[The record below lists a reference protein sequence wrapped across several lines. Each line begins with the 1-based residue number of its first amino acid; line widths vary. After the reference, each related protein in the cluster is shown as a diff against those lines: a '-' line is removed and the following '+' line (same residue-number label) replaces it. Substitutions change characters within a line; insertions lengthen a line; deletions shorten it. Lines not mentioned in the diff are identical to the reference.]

1 MPQNGSV
8 MMTAFKSR
16 AATIITNQTAIACI
30 GLYCLAVVMG
40 FGRFLFT
47 ATLPDIM
54 TQLSLST
61 VIAGWLASVN
71 YSGYFIGALIAM
83 FVPQRLTWQMLIA
96 WTAVSI
102 VTTMLLVLPNL
113 SLNSWYVIR
122 LLSGIASGVAMILSS
137 SLVIQ
142 SFSHER
148 RSVLSALHYAGIG
161 VGISASAILT
171 WWLLTL
177 GYHFDI
183 IWLAA
188 GIISLPLLWL
198 LYAIRP
204 QNLISPDLSSSKL
217 SSSNLQFPKRQS
229 SKLSSLKLQPVKS
242 QPVKLNHSYQ
252 RLAIQQT
259 YLNFKRSLYEA
270 VAGHTKAIVL
280 LSASYVLAGFGYIT
294 SATFLPVMATQ
305 RLTTQSYAGLLIWLV
320 VGIFAMLSNP
330 IWGALAKRIGET
342 KTLMGLTLLQ
352 AFGMCLP
359 IWSDG
364 AIGLYGNAVIL
375 GLTFVG
381 MVSMTLNLIK
391 NINPAYSNLLI
402 GLATLAYAIG
412 QFIGPLVTVA
422 LAGKQDNFNAGLL
435 VAASGLLL
443 GLVLVFFFQR
453 QTQRQSSFN

>member
-102 VTTMLLVLPNL
+102 VTTMLLVVPNL

-183 IWLAA
+183 IWLLA
-188 GIISLPLLWL
+188 GLISLPLLWL

-204 QNLISPDLSSSKL
+204 QNSTLSSSKVCKSPTSQL
-217 SSSNLQFPKRQS
+217 KSSEQQAAE
-229 SKLSSLKLQPVKS
+229 
-242 QPVKLNHSYQ
+242 LNHSNQ
-252 RLAIQQT
+252 RLSIQQT

-359 IWSDG
+359 IWFDG

-443 GLVLVFFFQR
+443 GLVLVFLFQR
-453 QTQRQSSFN
+453 QTQRQRQSSFN

>member
-16 AATIITNQTAIACI
+16 AATTITNQTAIACI

-102 VTTMLLVLPNL
+102 VTTMLLVVPNL
-113 SLNSWYVIR
+113 SLNLWYVIR

-161 VGISASAILT
+161 VGISASAVLT

-183 IWLAA
+183 IWLLA
-188 GIISLPLLWL
+188 GVISLPLLWL

-204 QNLISPDLSSSKL
+204 ENSTPFKSKANN
-217 SSSNLQFPKRQS
+217 SQTSQLQT
-229 SKLSSLKLQPVKS
+229 SKQQAAELKYGS
-242 QPVKLNHSYQ
+242 Q
-252 RLAIQQT
+252 RLSVQQT
-259 YLNFKRSLYEA
+259 YLNFKHSLYEA
-270 VAGHTKAIVL
+270 AAGHTKAIAL

-412 QFIGPLVTVA
+412 QFMGPLVTVA
-422 LAGKQDNFNAGLL
+422 LAGKHDNFNAGLL
-435 VAASGLLL
+435 VAAIGLLL
-443 GLVLVFFFQR
+443 GLILVFFFRR
-453 QTQRQSSFN
+453 QTQSHS

>member
-54 TQLSLST
+54 TQLSLTT

-102 VTTMLLVLPNL
+102 VTTMLLVVPNL

-183 IWLAA
+183 IWLVA

-198 LYAIRP
+198 LYTIRP

-217 SSSNLQFPKRQS
+217 SSFNLQS
-229 SKLSSLKLQPVKS
+229 SKQEAAELG
-242 QPVKLNHSYQ
+242 HSNQ
-252 RLAIQQT
+252 RLSIQQT

-359 IWSDG
+359 IWFDG

-391 NINPAYSNLLI
+391 NITPAYSNLLI

-435 VAASGLLL
+435 VAASGLLI

-453 QTQRQSSFN
+453 QTQRQRQSSFN

>member
-54 TQLSLST
+54 TQLSLTT

-71 YSGYFIGALIAM
+71 YSGYFVGALIAM

-102 VTTMLLVLPNL
+102 VTTMLLVVPNL
-113 SLNSWYVIR
+113 SLNLWYVIR

-161 VGISASAILT
+161 VGISASAVLT

-183 IWLAA
+183 IWLLA
-188 GIISLPLLWL
+188 GLISLPLLWL

-204 QNLISPDLSSSKL
+204 QNSTLSSSKVCKSL
-217 SSSNLQFPKRQS
+217 TSQLKSSEQQAAELNRSN
-229 SKLSSLKLQPVKS
+229 
-242 QPVKLNHSYQ
+242 Q
-252 RLAIQQT
+252 RLSIQQT

-453 QTQRQSSFN
+453 QTQRQSQSSSN

>member
-16 AATIITNQTAIACI
+16 AANIITNQTAIACI

-102 VTTMLLVLPNL
+102 VTTMLLGVPNL

-183 IWLAA
+183 IWLLA
-188 GIISLPLLWL
+188 GLISLPLLWL

-204 QNLISPDLSSSKL
+204 QNSTLSSSKVCKSPTSQL
-217 SSSNLQFPKRQS
+217 KSSEQQAAE
-229 SKLSSLKLQPVKS
+229 
-242 QPVKLNHSYQ
+242 LNHSNQ
-252 RLAIQQT
+252 RLSIQQT

-359 IWSDG
+359 IWFDG

-435 VAASGLLL
+435 VAASGLLI

>member
-8 MMTAFKSR
+8 MMTALKSR

-54 TQLSLST
+54 TQLSLTT

-83 FVPQRLTWQMLIA
+83 FVPQRLTWQMLIT

-102 VTTMLLVLPNL
+102 VTTMLLVVPNL
-113 SLNSWYVIR
+113 SLNSWYIIR

-142 SFSHER
+142 SFSNER

-161 VGISASAILT
+161 VGISASAVLT

-183 IWLAA
+183 IWLVA
-188 GIISLPLLWL
+188 GVISLPLLWL

-204 QNLISPDLSSSKL
+204 QNPTLSSSKVCKL
-217 SSSNLQFPKRQS
+217 LTSQLKSPKQQAAALNRSN
-229 SKLSSLKLQPVKS
+229 
-242 QPVKLNHSYQ
+242 Q
-252 RLAIQQT
+252 RLSVPQA
-259 YLNFKRSLYEA
+259 YRNFKRSLYEA
-270 VAGHTKAIVL
+270 AAGHSKAIAL

-330 IWGALAKRIGET
+330 IWGALAKRIGES

-352 AFGMCLP
+352 ALGMCLP
-359 IWSDG
+359 LWFDG
-364 AIGLYGNAVIL
+364 AVGLYGNAVIL

-391 NINPAYSNLLI
+391 NINPNYSNLLI

-435 VAASGLLL
+435 VAASGLFV

-453 QTQRQSSFN
+453 QAQKQSN

>member
-8 MMTAFKSR
+8 MMTVLKSR
-16 AATIITNQTAIACI
+16 ATIIITNQTAIACI

-83 FVPQRLTWQMLIA
+83 FVPQRLTWQMLIV

-102 VTTMLLVLPNL
+102 VTTMLLVVPNL
-113 SLNSWYVIR
+113 SLSIWYVIR

-161 VGISASAILT
+161 VGISASAVLT

-183 IWLAA
+183 IWLVA

-204 QNLISPDLSSSKL
+204 ENSTPFKSKANN
-217 SSSNLQFPKRQS
+217 SQTSQLQT
-229 SKLSSLKLQPVKS
+229 SKQQAAELKYGS
-242 QPVKLNHSYQ
+242 Q
-252 RLAIQQT
+252 RLSVQQT
-259 YLNFKRSLYEA
+259 YLNFKHSLYEA

-294 SATFLPVMATQ
+294 SATFLPVMAAQ

-352 AFGMCLP
+352 AFGMGLP
-359 IWSDG
+359 IWFDG

-412 QFIGPLVTVA
+412 QFMGPLVTVA
-422 LAGKQDNFNAGLL
+422 LAGKTDNFNAGLL
-435 VAASGLLL
+435 VAAIGLLL
-443 GLVLVFFFQR
+443 GLTLVFFFRR
-453 QTQRQSSFN
+453 QTQRRFLFNQ

>member
-16 AATIITNQTAIACI
+16 AANIITNQTAIACI

-102 VTTMLLVLPNL
+102 VTTMLLVVPNL

-183 IWLAA
+183 IWLLA
-188 GIISLPLLWL
+188 GLISLPLLWL

-204 QNLISPDLSSSKL
+204 QNSTLSSSKVCKSPTSQL
-217 SSSNLQFPKRQS
+217 KSSEQQAAE
-229 SKLSSLKLQPVKS
+229 
-242 QPVKLNHSYQ
+242 LNHSNQ
-252 RLAIQQT
+252 RLSIQQT
-259 YLNFKRSLYEA
+259 YLNF
-270 VAGHTKAIVL
+270 
-280 LSASYVLAGFGYIT
+280 
-294 SATFLPVMATQ
+294 
-305 RLTTQSYAGLLIWLV
+305 
-320 VGIFAMLSNP
+320 
-330 IWGALAKRIGET
+330 
-342 KTLMGLTLLQ
+342 
-352 AFGMCLP
+352 
-359 IWSDG
+359 
-364 AIGLYGNAVIL
+364 
-375 GLTFVG
+375 
-381 MVSMTLNLIK
+381 
-391 NINPAYSNLLI
+391 
-402 GLATLAYAIG
+402 
-412 QFIGPLVTVA
+412 
-422 LAGKQDNFNAGLL
+422 
-435 VAASGLLL
+435 
-443 GLVLVFFFQR
+443 
-453 QTQRQSSFN
+453 

>member
-8 MMTAFKSR
+8 MMTALKSR
-16 AATIITNQTAIACI
+16 AFIIITNETAIAWI

-54 TQLSLST
+54 IQLSLST
-61 VIAGWLASVN
+61 TIAGWLASVN

-83 FVPQRLTWQMLIA
+83 FVPHRLTWQMLMV
-96 WTAVSI
+96 WTIVSVI
-102 VTTMLLVLPNL
+102 TTMLLVVPNM
-113 SLNSWYVIR
+113 SLKLWYVIR
-122 LLSGIASGVAMILSS
+122 LFSGIASGVAMILSS

-142 SFSHER
+142 SFSNER

-177 GYHFDI
+177 GYHFDV
-183 IWLAA
+183 IWLVA

-204 QNLISPDLSSSKL
+204 TSLSA
-217 SSSNLQFPKRQS
+217 
-229 SKLSSLKLQPVKS
+229 S
-242 QPVKLNHSYQ
+242 QPNNNQISSI
-252 RLAIQQT
+252 RQT

-270 VAGHTKAIVL
+270 AAGHTKPIIL

-294 SATFLPVMATQ
+294 SATFLPVMAAQ
-305 RLTTQSYAGLLIWLV
+305 RLTTQTYAGLLIWLV
-320 VGIFAMLSNP
+320 VGVFAMLSNP

-352 AFGMCLP
+352 AFGMYLP
-359 IWSDG
+359 IWFDG

-381 MVSMTLNLIK
+381 MVSMTLILIK
-391 NINPAYSNLLI
+391 NINPAYSNLLM
-402 GLATLAYAIG
+402 GLATLAYALG

-422 LAGKQDNFNAGLL
+422 LAGKNDNFNAGLL
-435 VAASGLLL
+435 VAAIGLLI
-443 GLVLVFFFQR
+443 GLVLVCFFR
-453 QTQRQSSFN
+453 RQSQPEQRTTA

>member
-16 AATIITNQTAIACI
+16 AATTITNQTAIACI

-102 VTTMLLVLPNL
+102 VTTMLLVVPNL
-113 SLNSWYVIR
+113 SLNLWYVIR

-161 VGISASAILT
+161 VGISASAVLT

-183 IWLAA
+183 IWLVA

-204 QNLISPDLSSSKL
+204 ENSTPFKSKANN
-217 SSSNLQFPKRQS
+217 SQTSQLQT
-229 SKLSSLKLQPVKS
+229 SKQQAAELKYGS
-242 QPVKLNHSYQ
+242 Q
-252 RLAIQQT
+252 RLSVQQT
-259 YLNFKRSLYEA
+259 YLNFKHSLYEA

-294 SATFLPVMATQ
+294 SATFLPVMAAQ

-352 AFGMCLP
+352 AFGMGLP
-359 IWSDG
+359 IWFDG

-412 QFIGPLVTVA
+412 QFMGPLITVA
-422 LAGKQDNFNAGLL
+422 LAGKTDNFNAGLL
-435 VAASGLLL
+435 VAAIGLLL
-443 GLVLVFFFQR
+443 GLILVFFFRR
-453 QTQRQSSFN
+453 QTQSHS

>member
-54 TQLSLST
+54 TQLSLTT

-83 FVPQRLTWQMLIA
+83 FVPQRLTWQMLIS
-96 WTAVSI
+96 WTIISVI
-102 VTTMLLVLPNL
+102 TTMLLVLPNL
-113 SLNSWYVIR
+113 SLNAWYVIR
-122 LLSGIASGVAMILSS
+122 LLAGIASGVAMILSS

-142 SFSHER
+142 SFSIER

-183 IWLAA
+183 IWLVA
-188 GIISLPLLWL
+188 GMISLPLLWL

-204 QNLISPDLSSSKL
+204 K
-217 SSSNLQFPKRQS
+217 
-229 SKLSSLKLQPVKS
+229 SLNSFNS
-242 QPVKLNHSYQ
+242 QAAELNHSNQ
-252 RLAIQQT
+252 RLSVKQI

-270 VAGHTKAIVL
+270 ATGHTKAIIL

-294 SATFLPVMATQ
+294 SATFLPVMAAQ
-305 RLTTQSYAGLLIWLV
+305 RLTTQTYAGLLIWLV
-320 VGIFAMLSNP
+320 VGVFAMLSNP
-330 IWGALAKRIGET
+330 IWGALAKRIGES
-342 KTLMGLTLLQ
+342 KTLMGLTVLQ
-352 AFGMCLP
+352 AFGMGLP
-359 IWSDG
+359 IWFDG
-364 AIGLYGNAVIL
+364 AIGLYGNAAIL

-391 NINPAYSNLLI
+391 NINPACSNLLI

-422 LAGKQDNFNAGLL
+422 LAGKHDNFNAGLM
-435 VAASGLLL
+435 VAALGLLV

-453 QTQRQSSFN
+453 QTKPRYG